1 MDRIGS
7 RATIEQVENSMRD
20 TWPVAMVAEIVGKS
34 RRQVYYDIEANKLPV
49 ERRGERGMVVH
60 KADLIRYLKYW
71 N

>member
-1 MDRIGS
+1 
-7 RATIEQVENSMRD
+7 MRD